1 MDNQNDKKKKDN
13 ETRKLWDAIFTSGLL
28 SFFKDSQEAG
38 NDQKNSIIALTNCIR
53 SYFCRHSVCDWFL
66 DIFGLKPFSLIRKG
80 SVQKANDQ
88 LIL

>member
-38 NDQKNSIIALTNCIR
+38 NDQKNSISC
-53 SYFCRHSVCDWFL
+53 SYKLYSVLFLPSFCLRLVFGYFWTKA
-66 DIFGLKPFSLIRKG
+66 IF
-80 SVQKANDQ
+80 VN
-88 LIL
+88 